1 MLETWANTIVICALG
16 GGIGA
21 TLSFVTHVAP
31 AGYREAGRSPRRE
44 GESYWEAAQRRA
56 EEQREVLETT
66 SARAMKLSAG
76 ATYGLMGMLA
86 LTTWLSPVHLGW
98 WTLLISIACGAGF
111 VELVFYLARTKR
123 LRPTGRSSF
132 LNPMG

>member
-1 MLETWANTIVICALG
+1 MLEDWANTIVICALG
-16 GGIGA
+16 GAIGA

-44 GESYWEAAQRRA
+44 GESYWDAAQRRA

-66 SARAMKLSAG
+66 SARAMKLSTA
-76 ATYGLMGMLA
+76 ATYGLMGVLV

-98 WTLLISIACGAGF
+98 WTLLISIVCGAAF
-111 VELVFYLARTKR
+111 VELVFYLARTQR
-123 LRPTGRSSF
+123 LRPSGRPSF
-132 LNPMG
+132 LKPID